1 MTYAP
6 ITTARLAGCSAEQLD
21 YWARHGV
28 VAPDADGSYSF
39 RDLVALRMIHSLLD
53 AGVPLRRVRRAVQT
67 LLEHSDDL
75 AGLRLVADGDRVY
88 ACHDDGEILDA
99 LRHGQLALFVPL
111 DRIVADV
118 EADVA
123 GFDRD
128 RQSFVDE
135 LRAVDAPTG
144 SS

>member
-6 ITTARLAGCSAEQLD
+6 LPTARLAGCSAAQLD

-28 VAPDADGSYSF
+28 VTPGPDGTYSF

-53 AGVPLRRVRRAVQT
+53 AGVPLRRVRRAVQM
-67 LLEHSDDL
+67 LLEHGDDL
-75 AGLRLVADGDRVY
+75 SGLRLVADGDRIY

-99 LRHGQLALFVPL
+99 LRHGQLALFVAV

-135 LRAVDAPTG
+135 LRAADAPTG
-144 SS
+144 SP

>member
-6 ITTARLAGCSAEQLD
+6 ITTARLAGCSTEQLD
-21 YWARHGV
+21 YWAGHGV
-28 VAPDADGSYSF
+28 VTPGADGSYSF
-39 RDLVALRMIHSLLD
+39 RDLVALRMITSLLD

-67 LLEHSDDL
+67 LLEYRGDL
-75 AGLRLVADGDRVY
+75 SELQLVAEGDRVY

-99 LRHGQLALFVPL
+99 LRHGQLALFVPVG
-111 DRIVADV
+111 RIVADV

-135 LRAVDAPTG
+135 LRTADAPTA

>member
-1 MTYAP
+1 MTFAP
-6 ITTARLAGCSAEQLD
+6 LPTARLARCSAEQLE

-28 VAPDADGSYSF
+28 VTPGADGTYSF
-39 RDLVALRMIHSLLD
+39 RDLVA
-53 AGVPLRRVRRAVQT
+53 V
-67 LLEHSDDL
+67 
-75 AGLRLVADGDRVY
+75 
-88 ACHDDGEILDA
+88 
-99 LRHGQLALFVPL
+99 

-118 EADVA
+118 EADVD

-135 LRAVDAPTG
+135 LRAADAPTG